1 MKHDHFWTVVATA
14 VIIIGMFVLGG
25 VEGSPPL
32 EIESI
37 VKVDLAW
44 YEAYVAKV
52 EEAARV
58 EEAAQ
63 TAQIA
68 YELSILRYVFPIH
81 PDDFLWDKVK
91 GDLTSPYG
99 ERDPEE
105 IGGLGDGF
113 HEGLDLWGKS
123 EVGTWQGR
131 VVAAAGGIILNH
143 WFNHPVK
150 GKYIEILHDDGS
162 ITEYAHLSKS
172 LVHERRKLEDG
183 SVIPWR
189 VEQGEIIGRVG
200 NTGLS
205 KGVLEYKTH
214 LHFALRIPDSET
226 GVLRYVNPLKYIL
239 IPEE

>member
-25 VEGSPPL
+25 VEDSSSL
-32 EIESI
+32 EIESVEKI
-37 VKVDLAW
+37 DLAW
-44 YEAYVAKV
+44 YEAHVAKV
-52 EEAARV
+52 EAARL
-58 EEAAQ
+58 
-63 TAQIA
+63 AQIA
-68 YELSILRYVFPIH
+68 YELSIMRYVFPIH
-81 PDDFLWDKVK
+81 PDDFLLDGVK
-91 GDLTSPYG
+91 GALTSPYG
-99 ERDPEE
+99 ERDPAE
-105 IGGLGDGF
+105 IGGLGDTF

-123 EVGTWQGR
+123 EVATWQGR

-172 LVHERRKLEDG
+172 LVHERRTLDDG
-183 SVIPWR
+183 SVVPWR
-189 VEQGEIIGRVG
+189 VEQGEIIGRLG

-205 KGVLEYKTH
+205 KGRLEYKTH
-214 LHFALRIPDSET
+214 LHFALRMPDSET
-226 GVLRYVNPLKYIL
+226 GVSRYVNPLKYIL